1 MKTIRNLLLIIF
13 FLSSISV
20 LGQDKLEQEVRV
32 RAQQVPLEARKW
44 LKDAFESVRKP
55 KWYKEFSEL
64 DYSFEAKFKLK
75 GRFHS
80 VEFDSLGN
88 VLDVEI
94 EIEWES
100 LSEEVKANLTLHF
113 EGTLR
118 RFKLEKIQIQYSG
131 LPGDLED
138 FFDEEETDGV
148 LIQFEIE
155 YQAEDQS
162 EVIRI
167 WEGTFSSD
175 GKFLTHRRV
184 IVREIFNLSF

>member
-32 RAQQVPLEARKW
+32 KAQQVPLEARKW

-100 LSEEVKANLTLHF
+100 LSEEVKANLTLYF
-113 EGTLR
+113 EETLR

-138 FFDEEETDGV
+138 FFDEEETEGV

-175 GKFLTHRRV
+175 GKFLTHRRI
-184 IVREIFNLSF
+184 IVRELFNLSF

>member
-1 MKTIRNLLLIIF
+1 
-13 FLSSISV
+13 LSSISV
-20 LGQDKLEQEVRV
+20 LGQEKVEREVRV
-32 RAQQVPLEARKW
+32 KERQVPMEARNW
-44 LKDAFESVRKP
+44 LKDAFEKIRKP

-64 DYSFEAKFKLK
+64 GYSFEAKFKLK
-75 GRFHS
+75 DRFHS
-80 VEFDSLGN
+80 VEFDSLGT

-94 EIEWES
+94 EMEWES
-100 LSEEVKANLTLHF
+100 LSEEVKANLTSHF

-118 RFKLEKIQIQYSG
+118 GFKLEKIQIQYSG

-138 FFDEEETDGV
+138 FFDEDETHGV

-162 EVIRI
+162 EVIRL

-175 GKFLTHRRV
+175 GKFLAQRLIV
-184 IVREIFNLSF
+184 VREIFNLSF

>member
-32 RAQQVPLEARKW
+32 KAQQVPLEARKW

-100 LSEEVKANLTLHF
+100 LSEEVKANLTLYF
-113 EGTLR
+113 EETLR

-175 GKFLTHRRV
+175 GKFLTHRRI
-184 IVREIFNLSF
+184 IVRELFNLFF

>member
-1 MKTIRNLLLIIF
+1 
-13 FLSSISV
+13 LSSISV

-175 GKFLTHRRV
+175 GKFLTHRRI
-184 IVREIFNLSF
+184 IVRELFNLSF

>member
-32 RAQQVPLEARKW
+32 KAQQVPLEARKW

-100 LSEEVKANLTLHF
+100 LSEEVKANLTLYF
-113 EGTLR
+113 EETLR

-175 GKFLTHRRV
+175 GKFLTHRRI
-184 IVREIFNLSF
+184 IVRELFNLSF